1 MDIHI
6 PKSYNNI
13 ENILTELLIPPFL
26 FPQS

>member
-1 MDIHI
+1 MGIHI
-6 PKSYNNI
+6 PKIYNNI